1 MSKKSKLLTVAAAIA
16 IAVLNPISQA
26 SAKGDV
32 FHLYSN
38 YQSEN
43 Q

>member
-1 MSKKSKLLTVAAAIA
+1 MSKKSKPLIAAAAIA

-26 SAKGDV
+26 LAKGGV